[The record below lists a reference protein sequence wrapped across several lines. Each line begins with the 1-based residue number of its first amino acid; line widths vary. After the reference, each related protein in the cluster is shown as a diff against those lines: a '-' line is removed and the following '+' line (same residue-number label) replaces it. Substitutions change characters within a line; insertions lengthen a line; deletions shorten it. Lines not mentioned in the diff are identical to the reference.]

1 MNHAHQRPERACSGL
16 NPPTAWEIKRVNYRS
31 CRGTTLLTACHVVN
45 YKALT
50 RTSTPRKRLRS
61 FGPPAG
67 RPRRL
72 DRIGKVLARE
82 LHDSVG
88 QTLATMLM
96 ELDNFRAEQ
105 YGRASVL
112 RQVELLEQ
120 STRQAL
126 SELRTLLVE
135 LRADQVGEQDL
146 VKLVSHDIVER
157 QGRGRAPEFGL
168 TVTSDWPQRIQA
180 TTAMELHRMVGEAIE
195 NGIRHGRAKRIE
207 VSFGVSPDRHLAVL
221 TVKDDGRGL
230 VEPEDFD
237 PHPRLGI
244 LGMRERAVLLGGGLE
259 LEPGPDGCGTTV
271 RFTVPL
277 AAITYRGPEA

>member
-1 MNHAHQRPERACSGL
+1 MHHAHPRPEHVCTGPSG
-16 NPPTAWEIKRVNYRS
+16 PTAWEIKRVRS
-31 CRGTTLLTACHVVN
+31 RSYHGTTLSRPCHVVN

-50 RTSTPRKRLRS
+50 RTTSPRTRVRS
-61 FGPPAG
+61 FGLPAA

-105 YGRASVL
+105 YGRAGVL
-112 RQVELLEQ
+112 RQVELLEK

-135 LRADQVGEQDL
+135 LRADQVGEEDL
-146 VKLVSHDIVER
+146 VKLVRRDIVER

-168 TVTSDWPQRIQA
+168 TVTSDWPQRIPA
-180 TTAMELHRMVGEAIE
+180 STALELHRMVGEAIE

-207 VSFGVSPDRHLAVL
+207 VSFGVSLDRHLAVL

-230 VEPEDFD
+230 LEPEDFD

-244 LGMRERAVLLGGGLE
+244 LGMRERAILLGGGLE
-259 LEPGPDGCGTTV
+259 LEPGPDGRGTTV
-271 RFTVPL
+271 RFAVPL
-277 AAITYRGPEA
+277 AALTYCRPEA

>member
-1 MNHAHQRPERACSGL
+1 
-16 NPPTAWEIKRVNYRS
+16 
-31 CRGTTLLTACHVVN
+31 VN
-45 YKALT
+45 YKALR
-50 RTSTPRKRLRS
+50 RTSSPRTRVRS
-61 FGPPAG
+61 FGPPAA

-105 YGRASVL
+105 YGRAGVL
-112 RQVELLEQ
+112 RQVELLEK

-135 LRADQVGEQDL
+135 LRADQVGEEDL
-146 VKLVSHDIVER
+146 VKLIRRDIVER

-168 TVTSDWPQRIQA
+168 TVTSDWPQRIPA
-180 TTAMELHRMVGEAIE
+180 TTALELHRMLGEAIE
-195 NGIRHGRAKRIE
+195 NGIRHGRATRIE
-207 VSFGVSPDRHLAVL
+207 VSFGVSLDRHLAVL

-230 VEPEDFD
+230 VEPEEFD

-244 LGMRERAVLLGGGLE
+244 LGMRERAVLLGGGVE
-259 LEPGPDGCGTTV
+259 HEPGPDGRGTTV
-271 RFTVPL
+271 RFSLPL
-277 AAITYRGPEA
+277 SALTYCRPDA